1 MADLARSGCRFL
13 DTQLFETLLGLAF
26 ITACFTAQF
35 GFIRLVGN
43 VSPIDWI
50 TRGVNALWRFIFV
63 PVLIVVGANNVHA
76 HKSAYRAGAVIA
88 STSRRRRGAWTGVG
102 ETPRQGNEIKGNFIA
117 PDGTLR
123 HCTLRTDGCC

>member
-26 ITACFTAQF
+26 IAACFTALF

-43 VSPIDWI
+43 VSAIDWI
-50 TRGVNALWRFIFV
+50 TRGANALWRFLFV
-63 PVLIVVGANNVHA
+63 PVLIVVGANSVYAQEHML
-76 HKSAYRAGAVIA
+76 
-88 STSRRRRGAWTGVG
+88 RGDSDRVDIVTPQGVWTGVG
-102 ETPRQGNEIKGNFIA
+102 DTPRQGNEIKGNFIA